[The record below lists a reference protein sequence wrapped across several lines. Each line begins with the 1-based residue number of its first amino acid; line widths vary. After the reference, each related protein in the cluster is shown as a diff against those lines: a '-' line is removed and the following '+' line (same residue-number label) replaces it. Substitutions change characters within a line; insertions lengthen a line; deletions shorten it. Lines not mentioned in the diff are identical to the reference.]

1 MSLEITI
8 APVMI
13 SVAGETK
20 ADRQMSV
27 VRHSSGAALS
37 MACNMKG
44 KVGVAIRDAFSSNG
58 LRSVAQ
64 KAAAPT
70 CDYRPFAEYLSIRT
84 GKPITISGRAAF
96 ESMADRFADIIAE
109 CKTEKTK
116 KDGSVSNGYTLDK
129 KLGISKPTAKLAE
142 AMDLFNIC
150 VAVREEASA
159 LSKEYAERKQAE
171 TEAISS

>member
-8 APVMI
+8 APVMV
-13 SVAGETK
+13 SVSGETK
-20 ADRQMSV
+20 VDRQMSV

-37 MACNMKG
+37 MACSMKG
-44 KVGVAIRDAFSSNG
+44 KIGVAIRDAFSANG

-109 CKTEKTK
+109 CKTPKTK
-116 KDGSVSNGYTLDK
+116 KDGSISNGYTLDSK
-129 KLGISKPTAKLAE
+129 GISKPTAKLAE

-150 VAVREEASA
+150 VAVREEAAA

-171 TEAISS
+171 ATAISE